1 MSHSKFTRL
10 QTVAALALL
19 SLCSLQGCSV
29 SPQPSPEPQGT
40 HHSANGGT
48 QPSPTSDA
56 TASGTAPT
64 PQRHGTD
71 DHGVTINDAHGKP
84 VSFPTVDL
92 SSANPITLPEIVKLG
107 RAPEGRP
114 DHIVLALASNAALVS
129 FDPSENRNSEE
140 IVKSGR
146 VGLLYDNQSS
156 KLFDSTAHIRSDGLA
171 RQTYAGDIDDDWAVW
186 METSSTDLSQ
196 SNWRLFSQRLAGGTP
211 RLVAAAE
218 DQLSSGASEVPLL
231 GGDPVPKLS
240 AGLVWWWTATQ
251 QPDGTFGVRVLAA
264 DPAGGEPKEMLAPG
278 YYVSPIDGG
287 VVAVQLENNTPDSH
301 TETNFDEVGVVR
313 IDTSGHVTDVIRYS
327 AANAEDEEGVGV
339 SELASGGDVVAAL
352 IQDDII
358 IVRAN
363 GAPIARIPT
372 PLNTEVGEL
381 AVCSGKVAFT
391 PTSMGS
397 EGDKVFIFD
406 TATSTLSAMK
416 APHAYS
422 SVMCS
427 DTRLAWGQLEEP
439 NYITTHVS
447 KWK

>member
-1 MSHSKFTRL
+1 M
-10 QTVAALALL
+10 TVY
-19 SLCSLQGCSV
+19 
-29 SPQPSPEPQGT
+29 
-40 HHSANGGT
+40 
-48 QPSPTSDA
+48 
-56 TASGTAPT
+56 
-64 PQRHGTD
+64 
-71 DHGVTINDAHGKP
+71 DAHGTSI
-84 VSFPTVDL
+84 SFPTVDL
-92 SSANPITLPEIVKLG
+92 SSASPITLPEIVKLG
-107 RAPEGRP
+107 RPPEGHP
-114 DHIVLALASNAALVS
+114 DRIVLALASNAALVS
-129 FDPSENRNSEE
+129 FDPSENRDSEE

-171 RQTYAGDIDDDWAVW
+171 RQTYAGDIDDNWAVW

-196 SNWRLFSQRLAGGTP
+196 SNWRLFSQRISGGTP

-251 QPDGTFGVRVLAA
+251 QQDGTFGVRVLAA
-264 DPAGGEPKEMLAPG
+264 DPARGEPKEMLASG

-287 VVAVQLENNTPDSH
+287 IVAVQLEHTPESH
-301 TETNFDEVGVVR
+301 NGTNYKEVGVVR
-313 IDTSGHVTDVIRYS
+313 IDGSGRVTNVIRYS
-327 AANAEDEEGVGV
+327 TTEAEEEEEGVGV

-352 IQDDII
+352 IQDNII

-363 GAPIARIPT
+363 GAPIARIPL

-381 AVCSGKVAFT
+381 AVCSGKVAFI
-391 PTSMGS
+391 PTAMGG

-406 TATSTLSAMK
+406 TATGTLSAMK

-427 DTRLAWGQLEEP
+427 KTRLAWGQLEEP
-439 NYITTHVS
+439 DYITTHVS